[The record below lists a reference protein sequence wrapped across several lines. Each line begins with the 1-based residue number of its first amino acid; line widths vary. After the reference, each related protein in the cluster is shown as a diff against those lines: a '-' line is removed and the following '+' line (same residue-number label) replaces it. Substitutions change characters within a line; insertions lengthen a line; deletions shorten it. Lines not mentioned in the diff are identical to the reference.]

1 MVDASEAQARPASDC
16 LFCKIAAGAI
26 PSEKLHDDGT
36 VFVIADINPQAPV
49 HLLVIPF
56 EHLTSVAAVGAN
68 NASLMRNMT
77 MLANEAAKAAG
88 VAKSG
93 YRLVMN
99 TGPEGGQSV
108 AHLHMHVL
116 GGRQLSGQ
124 MG

>member
-1 MVDASEAQARPASDC
+1 MAGDC
-16 LFCKIAAGAI
+16 IFCKIASGDI
-26 PSEKLHDDGT
+26 PSEKLHEDEA
-36 VFVIADINPQAPV
+36 VFVIADISPQAPV

-56 EHLTSVAAVGAN
+56 EHLASVAEVGHH
-68 NASLMRNMT
+68 NAGLMRNMT
-77 MLANEAAKAAG
+77 LMANRAAQAAG
-88 VAKSG
+88 VADSG

-99 TGPEGGQSV
+99 TGAEGGQSV

>member
-1 MVDASEAQARPASDC
+1 MADAPAAHARPASDC
-16 LFCKIAAGAI
+16 LFCKIAAGEI
-26 PSEKLHDDGT
+26 PSEKLHDDDT

-56 EHLTSVAAVGAN
+56 EHLTSVADVGAN
-68 NASLMRNMT
+68 NASIMRNMT
-77 MLANEAAKAAG
+77 LMANEAAKAAG
-88 VAKSG
+88 VAESG

-99 TGPEGGQSV
+99 TGSEGGQSV

>member
-1 MVDASEAQARPASDC
+1 MADDC
-16 LFCKIAAGAI
+16 IFCKIASDEI
-26 PSEKLHDDGT
+26 PSPKLHEDGA
-36 VFVIADINPQAPV
+36 VFVIADISPQAPV

-56 EHLTSVAAVGAN
+56 EHLTSVAEVGER
-68 NASLMRNMT
+68 NAALMQNMT
-77 MLANEAAKAAG
+77 LMANRAAQTAG
-88 VAKSG
+88 VADSG

-99 TGPEGGQSV
+99 TGAEGGQSV